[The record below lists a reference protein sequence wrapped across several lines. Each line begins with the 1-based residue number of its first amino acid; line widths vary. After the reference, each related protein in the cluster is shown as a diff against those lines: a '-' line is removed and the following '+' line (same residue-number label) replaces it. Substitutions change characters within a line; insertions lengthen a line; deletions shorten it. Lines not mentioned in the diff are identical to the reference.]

1 MELNQDDSLVSQM
14 GGEVCSNDK
23 TSWREWGFVASK
35 TKGSSISCFIFM
47 YWSDLM
53 FKFERSCVLAR
64 SLCQVRD
71 LIWTISVH
79 GEMYLLFNV
88 AYIVYIREQKNSWTF
103 YQELALKCFN
113 VQVLIFFCHS
123 SFSIHLNFIDF
134 WSFPFHFISL
144 SLFHFWI
151 WKFFVVVLERSFW
164 FFFSCCQRV
173 EQ

>member
-113 VQVLIFFCHS
+113 VQVLIFFVILSAHVLAISHS
-123 SFSIHLNFIDF
+123 N
-134 WSFPFHFISL
+134 
-144 SLFHFWI
+144 
-151 WKFFVVVLERSFW
+151 VLQL
-164 FFFSCCQRV
+164 FFFSLKLC
-173 EQ
+173 EKGDPSEEFIEPAL

>member
-14 GGEVCSNDK
+14 GGDVCSNDK

-113 VQVLIFFCHS
+113 VQVLIFFVIQV
-123 SFSIHLNFIDF
+123 F
-134 WSFPFHFISL
+134 L
-144 SLFHFWI
+144 SVLILLIFDLFHSILFLFLYFI
-151 WKFFVVVLERSFW
+151 FEFEN
-164 FFFSCCQRV
+164 FSL
-173 EQ
+173 